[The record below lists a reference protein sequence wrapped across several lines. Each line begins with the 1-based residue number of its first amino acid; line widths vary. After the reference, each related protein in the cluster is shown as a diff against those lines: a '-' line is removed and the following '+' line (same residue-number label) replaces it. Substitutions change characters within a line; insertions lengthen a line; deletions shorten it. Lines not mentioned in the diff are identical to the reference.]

1 MTETRIATPSAAQMF
16 SLAGKVALVT
26 GSSRGIGRAIA
37 EVMASAGARVVV
49 SSRKPEACDAVADG
63 IRAAGGEA
71 IALPCNVSYDEEVE
85 ALVGAVQAHWGRI
98 DVLVLN
104 AAVNPYM
111 GPLLEIDDAA
121 WHKTL
126 DTNVRGVLQFCR
138 RVIPGMAARRD
149 GAVVIV
155 SSIAGLKGTAA
166 LGAYAVSK
174 VADMQIAR
182 NLAVEWGH
190 ANVRVNCVAPGLV
203 RTDMARALW
212 DDPARLETALRGY
225 PLGRI
230 GEPKDIA
237 GAALFLASPA
247 GAFVTGQ
254 TLVVDGGTTIHAGY
268 S

>member
-1 MTETRIATPSAAQMF
+1 MSEAMDAAGMF
-16 SLAGKVALVT
+16 SLAGRVALVT

-37 EVMASAGARVVV
+37 ELMASAGAKVVV
-49 SSRKPEACDAVADG
+49 SSRKPEACEQVAAL
-63 IRAAGGEA
+63 IRSRAQQA
-71 IALPCNVSYDEEVE
+71 IAVPCNVSHNDAID
-85 ALVGAVQAHWGRI
+85 ALIERVHAQWDRI

-111 GPLLEIDDAA
+111 GPLLDIDDAA

-126 DTNVRGVLQFCR
+126 DANVGSVLQACR
-138 RVIPGMAARRD
+138 RVIPGMGTRGG
-149 GAVVIV
+149 GAVIIV
-155 SSIAGLKGTAA
+155 SSIAGLKGSTQ

-174 VADMQIAR
+174 AADMQMAR
-182 NLAVEWGH
+182 NLALEWGH
-190 ANVRVNCVAPGLV
+190 ANVRVNCIAPGLV

-212 DDPARLETALRGY
+212 QDPDKLAAALRAY

-230 GEPKDIA
+230 GEPADIA

-254 TLVVDGGTTIHAGY
+254 TLVVDGGSTINTY

>member
-1 MTETRIATPSAAQMF
+1 MSDATQCMPSAAELF

-37 EVMASAGARVVV
+37 ELMASAGARVVI
-49 SSRKPEACDAVADG
+49 SSRKPEACDRVAEG

-71 IALPCNVSYDEEVE
+71 LARPCNVSRDDEVE
-85 ALVGAVQAHWGRI
+85 ALVAGVEAHWGRI

-111 GPLLEIDDAA
+111 GPLLEIDAAA
-121 WHKTL
+121 WRKTL
-126 DTNVRGVLQFCR
+126 DTNVGGVLQFCR
-138 RVIPGMAARRD
+138 RVVPGMARRRD
-149 GAVVIV
+149 GAVIIV
-155 SSIAGLKGTAA
+155 SSIAGLKGSAA

-174 VADMQIAR
+174 AADMQLAR

-190 ANVRVNCVAPGLV
+190 ANVRVNCIAPGLV

-212 DDPARLETALRGY
+212 DDPERLATALRGY
-225 PLGRI
+225 PIGRI
-230 GEPKDIA
+230 GEPGDIA
-237 GAALFLASPA
+237 GAALYLASPA

-254 TLVVDGGTTIHAGY
+254 TLVVDGGSTIHAGY

>member
-1 MTETRIATPSAAQMF
+1 MTDMPDAAALF
-16 SLAGKVALVT
+16 SLAGKTALVT

-37 EVMASAGARVVV
+37 EVMASAGARVVI
-49 SSRKPEACDAVADG
+49 SSRKADACEAVA
-63 IRAAGGEA
+63 AALRERGHEA
-71 IALPCNVSYDEEVE
+71 MAVACNVSRAADID
-85 ALVGAVQAHWGRI
+85 ALVDTVQAAWGGI

-111 GPLLEIDDAA
+111 GPLLEIDDGA

-126 DTNVRGVLQFCR
+126 DANVGSVLHAAR
-138 RVIPGMAARRD
+138 RVIPGMVERRD
-149 GAVVIV
+149 GAVIIV
-155 SSIAGLKGTAA
+155 SSIAGLKGSST

-174 VADMQIAR
+174 AADMQMAR
-182 NLAVEWGH
+182 NLAQEWGH
-190 ANVRVNCVAPGLV
+190 ANVRVNCIAPGLV

-212 DDPARLETALRGY
+212 EQPERLQQALKSY

-230 GEPKDIA
+230 GEPRDIA

-254 TLVVDGGTTIHAGY
+254 TLVVDGGSTVSAGY